1 MLELFYITNNK
12 IEAKIADNLGID
24 WIFIDLEK
32 IGKEDRQK
40 NRNTVKSEHQISDIK
55 VIKSVLSKSKILV
68 RTNPYGEWTREE
80 IAQIAKSGH
89 VDMIMLPYFKELFE
103 VKNFLKIAKEHSLKV
118 ALLLETLSGIKNLDK
133 ILLLDG
139 IDYLHIGL
147 NDIHIERKTSFMF
160 EPYSDGLIDN
170 IVKKLKNKKQK
181 FGIGGIA
188 CVSIDIL
195 PSAKTILI
203 EHYRLGSQGVI
214 LSRTFKPDFETNN
227 LTDFEEKLKISI
239 SLFRREESIAK
250 ELSNSEFKQN
260 KLKLDN
266 NIAEVV
272 KTIKNKNNE
281 F

>member
-12 IEAKIADNLGID
+12 IEAKIADNLGVD
-24 WIFIDLEK
+24 WVFIDLEK

-40 NRNTVKSEHQISDIK
+40 NRNTVKSEHKISDIK
-55 VIKSVLSKSKILV
+55 AIKSVISKSKILV

-80 IAQIAKSGH
+80 IAQIAKEGH

-103 VKNFLKIAKEHSLKV
+103 VENFLKTAKEYSLKV
-118 ALLLETLSGIKNLDK
+118 ALLLETMEGVKNLDK

-147 NDIHIERKTSFMF
+147 NDIHIERKTRFMF
-160 EPYSDGLIDN
+160 EPYYDGLIDD
-170 IVKKLKNKKQK
+170 IVKKLQNKKQK

-188 CVSIDIL
+188 CVSKDIL

-214 LSRTFKPDFETNN
+214 LSRTFKPDFENNN
-227 LTDFEEKLKISI
+227 LIDFEKKLKISLD
-239 SLFRREESIAK
+239 LFRREESIAQQ
-250 ELSNSEFKQN
+250 LSDLEFMEN

-272 KTIKNKNNE
+272 KSIKDK
-281 F
+281 